1 MVLKRACRGSFTV
14 RQRYTVRVSDAAA
27 REGRLLAGLL
37 HVLRGEARL
46 DRSGAIL
53 RGGRLAANP
62 RTGFRRSG
70 TGLSNQALEAS
81 AALLF
86 VIALE
91 RHDISPAR
99 CGVCC
104 AGAVRPPLYSP
115 RRRTWNAG
123 RLEMTC
129 DRPGYR
135 RSPARR
141 CPRRSCAGRCGGS
154 RAFSPLMLNAEHRS
168 CRRDLIGLAAATG
181 GVPRGTE
188 QSGPAARTTGSGTV

>member
-99 CGVCC
+99 SGGCC
-104 AGAVRPPLYSP
+104 AGAGRPPLYSP
-115 RRRTWNAG
+115 RRRTWNA
-123 RLEMTC
+123 
-129 DRPGYR
+129 
-135 RSPARR
+135 
-141 CPRRSCAGRCGGS
+141 
-154 RAFSPLMLNAEHRS
+154 AEHRS

-188 QSGPAARTTGSGTV
+188 RSVPAARTTGPERFSLSHQ